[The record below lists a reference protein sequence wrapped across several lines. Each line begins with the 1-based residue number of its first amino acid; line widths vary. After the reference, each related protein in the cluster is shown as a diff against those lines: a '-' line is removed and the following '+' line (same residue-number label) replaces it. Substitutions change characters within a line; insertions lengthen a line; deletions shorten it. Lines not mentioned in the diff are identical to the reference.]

1 MEPLEGR
8 VAVMLRLMPITLSLE
23 GKTAIVTGGG
33 RGIGKAITARLAEA
47 GANVVIASRKLENL
61 EATAAELAE
70 LPGIGSRIV
79 PVQCH
84 VGEPEQIE
92 ALVSRTES
100 EVGPVDIVVN
110 NSATN
115 LGQGSSLD
123 TTPAMLDKMMNV
135 NVKAAMNLVHRVV
148 PSMRERG
155 GGSIINISSISG
167 FQPQPGG
174 LLYSF
179 TKAGLNMLT
188 RTWAREF
195 GRWNVRVNGI
205 APGLIKTDFSRYF
218 WDDEER
224 RDKLVGDQPLQR
236 LGLPSDIGFAAAYLA
251 SEEAAFMTGQTLII
265 DGGVLA

>member
-1 MEPLEGR
+1 
-8 VAVMLRLMPITLSLE
+8 MPITLSLE

-61 EATAAELAE
+61 EAAAAKLADQ
-70 LPGIGSRIV
+70 PGRVV

-84 VGEPEQIE
+84 VGVAEQIE
-92 ALVSRTES
+92 ALVEKTEAD
-100 EVGPVDIVVN
+100 VGPVDIVVN
-110 NSATN
+110 NSVTN
-115 LGQGSSLD
+115 LGQGPSLD
-123 TTPAMLDKMMNV
+123 VNEAMLDKMMNV
-135 NVKAAMNLVHRVV
+135 NVKAAINLVHRVV

-155 GGSIINISSISG
+155 GGSIINMSSISG

-174 LLYSF
+174 LLYNF

-195 GRWNVRVNGI
+195 GRWNIRVNGI

-218 WDDEER
+218 WEDEKR
-224 RDKLVGDQPLQR
+224 REALVGNQPLQR
-236 LGLPSDIGFAAAYLA
+236 LGQPGDIGFAAAYLA
-251 SEEAAFMTGQTLII
+251 SDEAAFMTGQTLII
-265 DGGVLA
+265 DGGVLS